1 MSLTR
6 RGFLRSTAAAA
17 TTLSLP
23 GGLEIVPRAHAGGA
37 GDPPRFLFVVAAS
50 GGANIV
56 DGFWPVAQSEVS
68 SAALADTLTVFPDAV
83 IAQPAGSNLRCVTNL
98 GITGLFTTDYD
109 LNTFLTKY
117 YQDMV
122 VVPVENT
129 SVNHAIAQK
138 RAINGA
144 GINRGRTLM
153 EAMATVH
160 DGGLLPNCNLATGGF
175 IEPGDDESLPARARA
190 ELIADPLTFAVGTH
204 GTRGLPGA
212 PGEALVQRARA
223 ARAELEGASA
233 HGQRYGHSAL
243 RQRLLDL
250 QADTVPA
257 LEAADLI
264 TSLMIVPEEL
274 IDLAPFG
281 LQPSPLLDELQAV
294 FPRLLTDPL
303 QMQAGLSFLLARYG
317 VASAVTF
324 GARFTPET
332 SADGL
337 EGTPLAFDFSHT
349 DHVVAQNVMWG
360 RMMNAV
366 DGLITLLQGAPMGE
380 GTMWDHSLVY
390 VATDFGRT
398 RQRPAGQ
405 GSFGTGHH
413 LNNGALLVS
422 PLLDGNRV
430 WGGIDPDTLLTYGFD
445 LRTGDPD
452 PGILLREGH
461 IYSLVCQAMGVSFDG
476 QHDMSL
482 LLA

>member
-1 MSLTR
+1 MSMNR

-17 TTLSLP
+17 TTLALP
-23 GGLEIVPRAHAGGA
+23 GGLQILPRAHAGPG
-37 GDPPRFLFVVAAS
+37 GEPRLLFVVAAS
-50 GGANIV
+50 GGASMV
-56 DGFWPVAQSEVS
+56 DAFWPVAQSEVS
-68 SAALADTLTVFPDAV
+68 SAALANTLTVYPDAV
-83 IAQPAGSNLRCVTNL
+83 IAQPPGSNLRCVTNL
-98 GITGLFTTDYD
+98 GIDGLFTTDYD
-109 LNTFLTKY
+109 LSTFLTRY
-117 YQDMV
+117 HQDMV
-122 VVPVENT
+122 VMSVQNT

-138 RAINGA
+138 RAITGA

-153 EAMATVH
+153 EAMAAVH
-160 DGGLLPNCNLATGGF
+160 DDGLLPNCNLATGGF
-175 IEPGDDESLPARARA
+175 IEPGDDDALPARARA

-212 PGEALVQRARA
+212 PGSALVQRARDV
-223 ARAELEGASA
+223 RGELEGVSV

-250 QADTVPA
+250 RADTVPA

-264 TSLMIVPEEL
+264 TSLMMVPESL

-281 LQPSPLLDELQAV
+281 LEPSPLLDELQAV
-294 FPRLLTDPL
+294 FPRLLVDPL
-303 QMQAGLSFLLARYG
+303 QMQAGLAFLLARYG

-332 SADGL
+332 SAEGL
-337 EGTPLAFDFSHT
+337 EGTPLAFDYSHT
-349 DHVVAQNVMWG
+349 NHVVAQNVMWG

-366 DGLITLLQGAPMGE
+366 DGLITLLQAEPLGD

-390 VATDFGRT
+390 IATDFGRT
-398 RQRPAGQ
+398 RQRPSGQ
-405 GSFGTGHH
+405 TDFGTGHH
-413 LNNGALLVS
+413 LNNGALFIS

-430 WGGIDPDTLLTYGFD
+430 WGGIDPDTVLTYGFD

-452 PGILLREGH
+452 PGILMREGH
-461 IYSLVCQAMGVSFDG
+461 LYSLVCQAMGVSFDG

>member
-6 RGFLRSTAAAA
+6 RGFMRSTAAAA
-17 TTLSLP
+17 TTLALP
-23 GGLEIVPRAHAGGA
+23 GGLQILPQAHAGPG
-37 GDPPRFLFVVAAS
+37 GEPRLLFVVAAS

-56 DGFWPVAQSEVS
+56 DGFWPVASSEVS
-68 SAALADTLTVFPDAV
+68 SPALADTLTVYPDSV

-98 GITGLFTTDYD
+98 GVGGLFSTDYD
-109 LNTFLTKY
+109 LSTFLTKY

-122 VVPVENT
+122 LMSVETT

-160 DGGLLPNCNLATGGF
+160 DDVLLPNCNLATGGF
-175 IEPGDDESLPARARA
+175 IEPGEDDTLPAHARA

-212 PGEALVQRARA
+212 PADALVQRARD
-223 ARAELEGASA
+223 ARGELESASV

-250 QADTVPA
+250 RANTIPS

-264 TSLMIVPEEL
+264 TSLMMVPEDL

-294 FPRLLTDPL
+294 FPRLLVDPL

-332 SADGL
+332 SAEGL
-337 EGTPLAFDFSHT
+337 EGTPLAFDYSHT

-360 RMMNAV
+360 RMMGAV
-366 DGLITLLQGAPMGE
+366 DGLITLLQAEPMGR
-380 GTMWDHSLVY
+380 GTMWDHSLIY
-390 VATDFGRT
+390 IATDFGRT
-398 RQRPAGQ
+398 KQRPAGQ

-413 LNNGALLVS
+413 LNNGALFIS

-452 PGILLREGH
+452 EGQLMREGH
-461 IYSLVCQAMGVSFDG
+461 IYSLVCQAMGISFDG